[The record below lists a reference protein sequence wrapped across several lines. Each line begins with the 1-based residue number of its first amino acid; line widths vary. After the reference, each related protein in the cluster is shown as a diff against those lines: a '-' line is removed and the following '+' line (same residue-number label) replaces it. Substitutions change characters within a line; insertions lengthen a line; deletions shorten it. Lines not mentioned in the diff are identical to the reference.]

1 MGRIYLARHG
11 EVDFNRANAY
21 IGQTDL
27 PLNDTGRRQA
37 AMLADYLAEK
47 NISAVYSS
55 NLSRARE
62 TADILASRLGLVVN
76 IVPELRE
83 LNYGEWEGVPE
94 TEVARRYGD
103 LYRMYLENPVNIKIP
118 GGEKVQDLID
128 RAWQAFLQIAESCM
142 DLNALVVAHKCV
154 NRVLICLILGI
165 NPNNYR
171 LIGQANAAINV
182 IEIRRDG
189 RLIVDKINDTCHVM
203 ADH

>member
-1 MGRIYLARHG
+1 
-11 EVDFNRANAY
+11 
-21 IGQTDL
+21 
-27 PLNDTGRRQA
+27 
-37 AMLADYLAEK
+37 MLADYLAEK

-62 TADILASRLGLVVN
+62 TADILASRLGLFVN

-103 LYRMYLENPVNIKIP
+103 LYRMYLENPVNVKIP

-128 RAWQAFLQIAESCM
+128 RAWQAFLQIAENCM

-203 ADH
+203 ADHPCNNT